1 MKYDVVIVGGG
12 TAGCAAA
19 YMLGKYG
26 KKVLIVEK
34 NTFLGGSM
42 TSSLVTPM
50 MKTSENTINNEFLTT
65 FLTKMKKYN
74 SSITY
79 SDGNNGWFNP
89 QIAKIV
95 FDELM
100 KDANVKIFYDSVLDS
115 VNISLRHINK
125 LYLKSKMLSTPIEA
139 KYFIDATGNC
149 DLGFIANCN
158 FLNQPNENQ
167 PTNLRFM
174 MGGVDTRLFAD
185 WLLKIDND
193 RNVTTVA
200 EIGGQIHLS
209 TAYTWDNDKKWA
221 LKPYF
226 DKGVKDGIIEDED
239 RNYFQIFTV
248 PNMPDTIAFNC
259 PRIYF
264 DDNINPLDVNA
275 YSEALIKGRLAILR
289 LTDFCKKYFKGFDN
303 AYISDIADSLG
314 IRTSRRI
321 VGKYVYTINDLKSG
335 KKFDNYALISNYP
348 VDVHS
353 NKKDSSVLEHFM
365 QEYQL
370 PIEALISADIDN
382 LFVIGRCLS
391 ADFYSQ
397 GALRIIPSC
406 FSMGVAVA
414 KFLNNIL

>member
-158 FLNQPNENQ
+158 FLNKPNENQ

>member
-12 TAGCAAA
+12 TAGCSAA

-26 KKVLIVEK
+26 KKVLIIEK

-50 MKTSENTINNEFLTT
+50 MKTSENSINNEFLTT

>member
-26 KKVLIVEK
+26 KKVLIIEK

-50 MKTSENTINNEFLTT
+50 MKTSENSINNEFLTT
-65 FLTKMKKYN
+65 FIEKMKKYN
-74 SSITY
+74 SAITY

-95 FDELM
+95 LDELM
-100 KDANVKIFYDSVLDS
+100 KESNVKVFYDSVLDTLD
-115 VNISLRHINK
+115 ISLRHIK
-125 LYLKSKMLSTPIEA
+125 KIYVKSKMLSTPIEA

-158 FLNQPNENQ
+158 FQNKSNENQ

-174 MGGVDTRLFAD
+174 MAGVDTRLFAD

-200 EIGGQIHLS
+200 EVDGQVHLS

-226 DKGVKDGIIEDED
+226 DRGVKDGIIEDED

-264 DDNINPLDVNA
+264 EDNINPLDVNA
-275 YSEALIKGRLAILR
+275 YSEALIKGRSAILR
-289 LTDFCKKYFKGFDN
+289 LSRFCKKYFKGFEK

-335 KKFDNYALISNYP
+335 KKFDNCALISNYP

-353 NKKDSSVLEHFM
+353 NKKDNSVLEHFM

-370 PIEALISADIDN
+370 PIEALMSADMDN
-382 LFVIGRCLS
+382 LFVVGRCLS